1 MMGWAWW
8 AAGGALLLWML
19 LASWIRVLI
28 SFTRLD
34 GNDELTVD
42 AHALFGLVKLRYTI
56 PIMRLRS
63 LQEGLELKTER
74 VDKNENEMNSE
85 REHAVTLHKIRQAF
99 ANARLLLEHCFQFN
113 EWLRGVVSRV
123 RCTSLVWN
131 TAVGLSDAAQTAI
144 ATGVLWSLKTS
155 LLSWLLRRLRL
166 ETQPRLKVMPAFNQW
181 QFTTELLCKLQIR
194 LGTVL
199 FAGFRLLVRIAKTKG
214 GIKTWQRV
222 LFRA

>member
-1 MMGWAWW
+1 MGWAWW
-8 AAGGALLLWML
+8 AAGGALLLWMI
-19 LASWIRVLI
+19 LASWIRILI

-63 LQEGLELKTER
+63 LQEGLELKAER
-74 VDKNENEMNSE
+74 VDKNKNEMRSE

-113 EWLRGVVSRV
+113 EWLHSVISRV

-131 TAVGLSDAAQTAI
+131 TSVGLSDAAQTAI

-155 LLSWLLRRLRL
+155 LLSWLLRRIRL

-199 FAGFRLLVRIAKTKG
+199 VAGFRLLVRIARTKG
-214 GIKTWQRV
+214 GIKIWQRV